1 MDEGHEIGFYFIVFH
16 LVGTWEG
23 VDVRIM
29 LGEDIL
35 TVSPVGVFFAK
46 ETVTVFFVE
55 FGHMV
60 ELVGFHGLVCL
71 VHFRS
76 DGIALDAVL
85 TIDDELVLAYLDIDI
100 FGQIQC
106 RIDADAFISVEL
118 LGIESALTATDDE
131 VRLFSFTQVAQHA
144 YTLIGIGWTIGGKQL
159 PVFRQIFQDA
169 DGCAAISC

>member
-35 TVSPVGVFFAK
+35 AVSPVGIFFAK

-85 TIDDELVLAYLDIDI
+85 TIDDELVLAYFDIDV
-100 FGQIQC
+100 FGQVQC
-106 RIDADAFISVEL
+106 RVDTDAFVSAQLVC
-118 LGIESALTATDDE
+118 IEASLAATDDE
-131 VRLFSFTQVAQHA
+131 VRLFFFTQVAQHT
-144 YTLIGIGWTIGGKQL
+144 YTLIGIGRAIGGKQL

-169 DGCAAISC
+169 DGCAAISG